1 MTDDEIR
8 QSHIDH
14 YHQRA
19 EIEALVCAGT
29 PSRRGWGLRN
39 LRGKREAYDY
49 VLHRYVKVE

>member
-39 LRGKREAYDY
+39 LRGKREEIGRAH
-49 VLHRYVKVE
+49 V